1 MLSLAQLS
9 PSLSNLI
16 PFSYFRAEECAQA
29 TNKTIQGSAV
39 TLLWNLTNILLSVSK
54 CQKSLEERN
63 RFVKLPACVR
73 ELLSFWKES
82 HHKQNISQQLLEQL
96 IGSIQIET
104 SKAAMVSGG
113 ILSKLRAGLLES
125 LPVFEKHKDYLHSMI
140 SRKEKQKSEASTA
153 VECVVENIGDR
164 EKITIIE
171 IGGDECMCDDVEKIV
186 RNLIS
191 KEFYQPVNISTMLPV
206 NRKQRHRILNKFL
219 VRQSPVKLGLWTFN
233 NHGTAPQSVFAFLVN
248 LEDNTNTI
256 MKYVLEMRTEL
267 LKQQKIQGVSQYF
280 GHLATFNFS
289 ASEAPRIKNFDIFG
303 KPGQF

>member
-1 MLSLAQLS
+1 M
-9 PSLSNLI
+9 
-16 PFSYFRAEECAQA
+16 
-29 TNKTIQGSAV
+29 
-39 TLLWNLTNILLSVSK
+39 
-54 CQKSLEERN
+54 
-63 RFVKLPACVR
+63 
-73 ELLSFWKES
+73 
-82 HHKQNISQQLLEQL
+82 EQL

-267 LKQQKIQGVSQYF
+267 LKQQKIHILS
-280 GHLATFNFS
+280 
-289 ASEAPRIKNFDIFG
+289 
-303 KPGQF
+303 